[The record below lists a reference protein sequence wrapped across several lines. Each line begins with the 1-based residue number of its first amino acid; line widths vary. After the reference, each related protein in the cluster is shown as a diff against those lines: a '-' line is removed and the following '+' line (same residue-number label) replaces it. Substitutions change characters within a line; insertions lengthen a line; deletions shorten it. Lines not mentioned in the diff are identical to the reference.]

1 MFKPLNTKQQSVYE
15 RVMQEI
21 RSAVF
26 SGELKPG
33 EQLPP
38 ERELAEMLGVS
49 RTSLREALKML
60 AAAGIVT
67 IKHGQGVF
75 VSATDPDQYIQG
87 FADQIFMPEDR
98 VADLFEIR
106 RLLEPQAAAW
116 AAQRS
121 TPESAEELLVLVR
134 KTREESGS
142 RASGNLMLL
151 AESDGKFH
159 QRLAEMTGN
168 QVLVRTM
175 HHLLDLLTDLRALA
189 LSIPGRPV
197 KSLED
202 HERIAECIAN
212 KDVDGAR
219 RAMEYH
225 LEVVERDLSTK
236 LGKEPGTLDQG
247 EQGRGLHQNS

>member
-26 SGELKPG
+26 QGDLKPG
-33 EQLPP
+33 DQLPP
-38 ERELAEMLGVS
+38 ERDLAEMLGVS

-60 AAAGIVT
+60 SAAGIVT

-75 VSATDPDQYIQG
+75 ISSTDPDQYIQR
-87 FADQIFMPEDR
+87 FANQLFMQEDR
-98 VADLFEIR
+98 VTDLFEIR

-116 AAQRS
+116 AAERA
-121 TPESAEELLVLVR
+121 TPDTATELLELVR
-134 KTREESGS
+134 RTRGELGG

-159 QRLAEMTGN
+159 QRLAEMTEN

-189 LSIPGRPV
+189 LSIPGRPLE
-197 KSLED
+197 SLED
-202 HERIAECIAN
+202 HERIARYIAA
-212 KDVDGAR
+212 KDAEGAS
-219 RAMEYH
+219 RAMHDH
-225 LEVVERDLSTK
+225 LEGVERDLSTK
-236 LGKEPGTLDQG
+236 LGREPGSL
-247 EQGRGLHQNS
+247 RHAR